1 MQGGR
6 FLFLWY
12 IFYSQYSA
20 LHLSVYTYIRVY
32 TNMYDKQMQRLEVE
46 MNFVGNC
53 GITGDSFHQWQL
65 FTFLRKMK
73 INQTNA
79 TKSYKIIYKIKAV
92 MYFISACDI
101 RLKQPLKGIQ
111 LQCFPKVC
119 AFLENILSNVR
130 IKILRAS
137 FPIFCIRSL
146 AAYRHHPHPH
156 PSQLGTRHPDPHVV
170 VVVVVVI
177 GSTLLLILLNQVLIL
192 FSMEVSLRYF
202 ASQWSSSVLATMM
215 QCQDTGLLTF
225 PHFQIYL

>member
-1 MQGGR
+1 MQ
-6 FLFLWY
+6 
-12 IFYSQYSA
+12 Q
-20 LHLSVYTYIRVY
+20 
-32 TNMYDKQMQRLEVE
+32 K
-46 MNFVGNC
+46 
-53 GITGDSFHQWQL
+53 
-65 FTFLRKMK
+65 
-73 INQTNA
+73 A
-79 TKSYKIIYKIKAV
+79 TRQKIKAV
-92 MYFISACDI
+92 MRLQSMYFISACDI

>member
-1 MQGGR
+1 MF
-6 FLFLWY
+6 FL
-12 IFYSQYSA
+12 
-20 LHLSVYTYIRVY
+20 
-32 TNMYDKQMQRLEVE
+32 
-46 MNFVGNC
+46 
-53 GITGDSFHQWQL
+53 
-65 FTFLRKMK
+65 
-73 INQTNA
+73 
-79 TKSYKIIYKIKAV
+79 
-92 MYFISACDI
+92 
-101 RLKQPLKGIQ
+101 
-111 LQCFPKVC
+111 KVC
-119 AFLENILSNVR
+119 ACLKNILSNVR

-215 QCQDTGLLTF
+215 QCQDTGPFTF